1 MQNRRAFLAGLAAA
15 GLAPQATWA
24 DAGNPSFLSAGKT
37 PDGRYV
43 LCGLDDRG
51 KAVFQLA
58 LPGRGHAAAA
68 HPNLA
73 QAVAFARRPGQFA
86 VVIDC
91 ARGREVSRLE
101 TPPGRHFYGHGAF
114 SSDGRRLFT
123 TENDFENAQGVIG
136 IWDAAKGYQRVGE
149 FASAGVGPHD
159 IKLLQDDVL
168 VVANGGIETHPDA
181 GRSKLNIPTMRPN
194 LAFISLQGALL
205 DVVELD
211 PSLHKN
217 SIRHLGVGRNGQVAF
232 GMQWQGN
239 VAARVPL
246 LGVVRR
252 GEAPV
257 LFDTEMA
264 DMEEL
269 AGYVGSVGVS
279 DDAGLVGITSP
290 RGNVAQFFDMT
301 TGAMVAQQEVSDVCG
316 IAPMGSSF
324 LLTTGMG
331 VVARSSEN
339 LFQVKSKHQIQ
350 WDNHLIPV

>member
-15 GLAPQATWA
+15 GLVPQATWA

-43 LCGLDDRG
+43 LCGLDDQG
-51 KAVFQLA
+51 KAVFQLT

-91 ARGREVSRLE
+91 ARGREISRLE

-123 TENDFENAQGVIG
+123 TENDFENARGVVG
-136 IWDAAKGYQRVGE
+136 IWDVAKDYQRVGE

-159 IKLLQDDVL
+159 IKLLPDDVL

-181 GRSKLNIPTMRPN
+181 GRAKLNIPTMRPN
-194 LAFISLQGALL
+194 LAFIGPDGVLL

-217 SIRHLGVGRNGQVAF
+217 SIRHLGVGRYGQVAF
-232 GMQWQGN
+232 GMQWQGD
-239 VAARVPL
+239 AAANVPL

-264 DMEEL
+264 DVEDL

-290 RGNVAQFFDMT
+290 RGNVAQFFDISS
-301 TGAMVAQQEVSDVCG
+301 GELVGRNEIQDVCG
-316 IAPMGSSF
+316 IAPLGSSF

-331 VVARSSEN
+331 VVAGSRESMFRVRS
-339 LFQVKSKHQIQ
+339 KYQIQ
-350 WDNHLIPV
+350 WDNHLIAV